1 MDFQVARE
9 PLLRALQL
17 LQNIVEPRQTL
28 PILANVL
35 IEARDNG
42 LRLAATDLEVG
53 ARVAVP
59 GTVTR
64 PGAITLAA
72 RKLVELV
79 RELPAQPV
87 AFALLDNG
95 GVKIT
100 CGSARFSLVGLP
112 ADEYPPL
119 DVDAVGGSLGVEAGL
134 LRTMIGRTSYAMS
147 QDESRPFLNGLYL
160 VAQKGELRLVA
171 TDGHRL
177 ALARSA
183 VDGDVEMAGIVPRK
197 AVLELTRVLGGAERV
212 DLALG
217 ESKFFVRTEGFE
229 LVSKLVEGQF
239 PNYEQVI
246 PKSSPLRLVVEREAL
261 VAAIRRVAVVA
272 DDRTRPVRLTAD
284 AGQVRLS
291 AQSQELG
298 EAEETVPADFGGE
311 ELTIGFNARYVLD
324 ALGPMDRPWTIVGL
338 KDGLSPGVLVG
349 AAERDGTPD
358 DAYRCVIMPMRM

>member
-35 IEARDNG
+35 IEARDSG
-42 LRLAATDLEVG
+42 LRFAATDLEVG

-59 GTVTR
+59 GTVAR
-64 PGAITLAA
+64 SGAITLAA

-100 CGSARFSLVGLP
+100 CGSARFNLVGLP

-119 DVDAVGGSLGVEAGL
+119 DVDPSGGTLGLEAGL

-160 VAQKGELRLVA
+160 VVQKHELRLVA

-183 VDGDVEMAGIVPRK
+183 VEAGADMTGIVPRK
-197 AVLELTRVLGGAERV
+197 AVQELTRVLGGA
-212 DLALG
+212 
-217 ESKFFVRTEGFE
+217 
-229 LVSKLVEGQF
+229 
-239 PNYEQVI
+239 
-246 PKSSPLRLVVEREAL
+246 
-261 VAAIRRVAVVA
+261 
-272 DDRTRPVRLTAD
+272 
-284 AGQVRLS
+284 
-291 AQSQELG
+291 
-298 EAEETVPADFGGE
+298 
-311 ELTIGFNARYVLD
+311 
-324 ALGPMDRPWTIVGL
+324 
-338 KDGLSPGVLVG
+338 
-349 AAERDGTPD
+349 
-358 DAYRCVIMPMRM
+358 

>member
-9 PLLRALQL
+9 PFLRALQL

-35 IEARDNG
+35 IEARDSG

-64 PGAITLAA
+64 NGAITLAA

-87 AFALLDNG
+87 TVSLMDNG
-95 GVKIT
+95 GVRVT
-100 CGSARFSLVGLP
+100 CGRASFKLVGLP
-112 ADEYPPL
+112 ADEYPAL
-119 DVDAVGGSLGVEAGL
+119 DVDGVTGTLGVEAGL
-134 LRTMIGRTSYAMS
+134 LRSMVGRTSYAMS

-160 VAQKGELRLVA
+160 SARKQEMRLVA

-177 ALARSA
+177 ALARAA
-183 VDGDVEMAGIVPRK
+183 VDAGAEMTGIVPRK
-197 AVLELTRVLGGAERV
+197 AVQELTRVLGGAERV
-212 DLALG
+212 DLAIS

-261 VAAIRRVAVVA
+261 QAAIRRVAVVA
-272 DDRTRPVRLTAD
+272 DDRTRPVRLTAA
-284 AGQVRLS
+284 AGQLRLW

-298 EAEETVPADFGGE
+298 EAEETLAAEFGGDE
-311 ELTIGFNARYVLD
+311 TTIGFNARYLLD
-324 ALGPMDRPWTIVGL
+324 ALGPMDRPWAVLGL
-338 KDGLSPGVLVG
+338 KDGLSPGVLLG
-349 AAERDGTPD
+349 AAEKDAPPD
-358 DAYRCVIMPMRM
+358 DAYHCVIMPMRM